1 VGSPSV
7 KQVSLVRHFLILLC
21 IATLTACTPR
31 GSISMIPET
40 AALGPVTSVYVG
52 TTRKREADGS
62 FGGGRS
68 ETVQFAN
75 YDIAIPPNRALGEIS
90 WPKKGRAPDPAQDF
104 LTTNEVV
111 YQQDTAFRADLSRAL
126 AAQGREAV
134 IYIHGYNNTFSEGLY
149 RIAQLSHDLEIPG
162 VAVHYSWPSAAE
174 PLGYVYDRD
183 SALFARDGLE
193 ALIREVAQSGASRIT
208 LVAHSM
214 GAGLTMEALRQIS
227 VRDGGRIM
235 RQINGVILLSPDID
249 VDVFRMQA
257 KDIGK
262 LPQPFLIFG
271 SDRDRMLRLSG
282 LITGQSDRL
291 GSLNEVSRLADLD
304 VTYMDV
310 AAFSEGAGHF
320 VPGTSAAL
328 ISILARINDIN
339 SAYGADRAVRA
350 GLLPGVVLNVRQ
362 ATRVILYPVAEI
374 TGQRLQ

>member
-1 VGSPSV
+1 
-7 KQVSLVRHFLILLC
+7 
-21 IATLTACTPR
+21 
-31 GSISMIPET
+31 MIPQS

-52 TTRKREADGS
+52 TTRKRDADGS
-62 FGGGRS
+62 FGGERS
-68 ETVQFAN
+68 ETVQFAH
-75 YDIAIPPNRALGEIS
+75 YDIAIPPERALGEIS
-90 WPKKGRAPDPAQDF
+90 WPKKGRKPDPSKDF

-111 YQQDTAFRADLSRAL
+111 YQQDSAFRSDLSRAI
-126 AAQGREAV
+126 AAHGHEAV
-134 IYIHGYNNTFSEGLY
+134 IYVHGYNNTFSEGLY

-193 ALIREVAQSGASRIT
+193 NLIHEVARSGATRIT

-214 GAGLTMEALRQIS
+214 GASLTMEALRQIS
-227 VRDGGRIM
+227 VRDGGRTL

-271 SDRDRMLRLSG
+271 SDKDKMLRLSG

-291 GSLNEVSRLADLD
+291 GSLKDVSRLADLE
-304 VTYMDV
+304 VTYLDV
-310 AAFSEGAGHF
+310 AAFSKGAGHF

-328 ISILARINDIN
+328 ISILTRISDVNL
-339 SAYGADRAVRA
+339 AYGADRAVHA

-374 TGQRLQ
+374 TGQILQ